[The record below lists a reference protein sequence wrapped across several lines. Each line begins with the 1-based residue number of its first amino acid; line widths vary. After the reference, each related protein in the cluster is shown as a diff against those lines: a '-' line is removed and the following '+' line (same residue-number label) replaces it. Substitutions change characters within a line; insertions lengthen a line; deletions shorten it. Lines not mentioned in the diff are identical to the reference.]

1 MMYFTL
7 IFATMTLHQKKS
19 KWMKLPSYPG
29 GKEAFSKFISSNIR
43 YPQAALDA
51 KIGGSVIV
59 EYGISDNGNVIDP
72 RIVKGLGYGC
82 DEEAIRVLSLLQY
95 EKVRNRKIRVKL
107 TTKATIHFN
116 IGKSGISYT
125 ITETPGPELPKPAPE
140 EPGSGISYTYTIK
153 Y

>member
-1 MMYFTL
+1 MN
-7 IFATMTLHQKKS
+7 
-19 KWMKLPSYPG
+19 LPSYPG
-29 GKEAFSKFISSNIR
+29 GKEAFSEFISKNIK
-43 YPQAALDA
+43 YPQEAIDA
-51 KIGGSVIV
+51 KIEGSVIV
-59 EYGISDNGNVIDP
+59 EYSVSDNGNVIDP

-82 DEEAIRVLSLLQY
+82 DEEAIRVISLMQFN
-95 EKVRNRKIRVKL
+95 KVKNRKMRVKL

-125 ITETPGPELPKPAPE
+125 ITETPGPEPPKPAPE